1 MDYLG
6 EPNEIYTTGDG
17 SVLRSYT
24 GKDIEEFRTLCRFLT
39 VQGWE
44 CLSDYTE
51 NGSVFATYRKGNEL
65 CHFYIPA
72 DRENTLRVVRSDCA
86 NLPEAPTVPD
96 GTKETTV
103 TQMQLPLTET
113 NGYSNGMGYVVRL
126 ADGSFLIFDGGYAEQ
141 ADQLWQTLVKQ
152 NGGEEGIVIR
162 AWCLTHAHGDHYG
175 IQQTYASRYASKV
188 TLVRFIAAPVNEAD
202 ATDPC
207 FNVTLP
213 KVIAQYAGAVLTV
226 PHTGMVFRF
235 CNLTLEILFTP
246 DERLIDGKPENF
258 DFNSSGTVYR
268 LSGDGDRMLFLGDV
282 LNDVTSR
289 LQTIWG
295 DHLRTNMVQV
305 AHHGVDNSS
314 AEFYESLCAKVL
326 FYPAGHLLYGG
337 KNRDF
342 GESKVFADNWRR
354 NGAVRKALAE
364 SGKYEILLHDEN
376 AYLRVWGSDAPAQI
390 FTID

>member
-1 MDYLG
+1 M
-6 EPNEIYTTGDG
+6 
-17 SVLRSYT
+17 
-24 GKDIEEFRTLCRFLT
+24 
-39 VQGWE
+39 
-44 CLSDYTE
+44 
-51 NGSVFATYRKGNEL
+51 
-65 CHFYIPA
+65 
-72 DRENTLRVVRSDCA
+72 
-86 NLPEAPTVPD
+86 
-96 GTKETTV
+96 
-103 TQMQLPLTET
+103 
-113 NGYSNGMGYVVRL
+113 
-126 ADGSFLIFDGGYAEQ
+126 
-141 ADQLWQTLVKQ
+141 
-152 NGGEEGIVIR
+152 
-162 AWCLTHAHGDHYG
+162 
-175 IQQTYASRYASKV
+175 
-188 TLVRFIAAPVNEAD
+188 
-202 ATDPC
+202 
-207 FNVTLP
+207 
-213 KVIAQYAGAVLTV
+213 IAQYAGAVLTV

-268 LSGDGDRMLFLGDV
+268 LSGDGDSMLFLGDV

-305 AHHGVDNSS
+305 AHHGVGNSPL
-314 AEFYESLCAKVL
+314 AFYESLGAKVL

-337 KNRDF
+337 ENGDF
-342 GESKVFADNWRR
+342 GESKAFADNWRR